1 MLDITKDIQ
10 SLTSF
15 RRNSGEFIRRLRKSK
30 RPLVLTVR
38 GKAQAVVQD
47 AEAYQR
53 LLDTAARADVYE
65 AIRQGLD
72 DICARRTQ
80 ALAEACFSETLD
92 FGTPPGVTKS
102 RSRGSENPLLS
113 DPESTSLA
121 VAPTLRIRHRPFR
134 NGLSSNWLG

>member
-1 MLDITKDIQ
+1 WEGYA
-10 SLTSF
+10 SLPCHRYSIATPAG
-15 RRNSGEFIRRLRKSK
+15 R
-30 RPLVLTVR
+30 
-38 GKAQAVVQD
+38 A
-47 AEAYQR
+47 
-53 LLDTAARADVYE
+53 LLSEPHPVTPCMTY
-65 AIRQGLD
+65 IRQGLD

-102 RSRGSENPLLS
+102 RSRGSENPLVS

>member
-15 RRNSGEFIRRLRKSK
+15 RRSPGQFLKHLRRSR

-72 DICARRTQ
+72 DVARGRTRP
-80 ALAEACFSETLD
+80 ARDVFND
-92 FGTPPGVTKS
+92 
-102 RSRGSENPLLS
+102 
-113 DPESTSLA
+113 
-121 VAPTLRIRHRPFR
+121 IRRRYDIPR
-134 NGLSSNWLG
+134 

>member
-10 SLTSF
+10 SLTTF
-15 RRNSGEFIRRLRKSK
+15 RRNSSRFLKQLRKSR

-53 LLDTAARADVYE
+53 LLDTAARADVHE

-72 DICARRTQ
+72 DVAHRRTRP
-80 ALAEACFSETLD
+80 ARDVFD
-92 FGTPPGVTKS
+92 DIRRRYDIS
-102 RSRGSENPLLS
+102 R
-113 DPESTSLA
+113 
-121 VAPTLRIRHRPFR
+121 
-134 NGLSSNWLG
+134 